1 MNAQPHATAT
11 ALAHAQPHASSAGS
25 VDAKGSEG
33 KGQDRTGPHPTEY
46 LHGATSH
53 PFSPNVSARAAT
65 EPSDTHQPHAT
76 ATAWMRAATITRDD
90 TTTGIATIE
99 GIDFSADVACDA
111 QNDGGCEY
119 NNPAEYITAGTC
131 PHCGNLQRFPTC
143 GPCLRDI
150 WEGAS
155 WCPACDQRT
164 SGQEMRIV
172 EVLR

>member
-1 MNAQPHATAT
+1 MLEQVLQQNASKAEAKSNQSQRQTVASR
-11 ALAHAQPHASSAGS
+11 LSVSGMRGEASSIAS
-25 VDAKGSEG
+25 S
-33 KGQDRTGPHPTEY
+33 Y
-46 LHGATSH
+46 
-53 PFSPNVSARAAT
+53 VSARAAT
-65 EPSDTHQPHAT
+65 EPSDAHQPHAT

>member
-1 MNAQPHATAT
+1 MHGE
-11 ALAHAQPHASSAGS
+11 ASSIAS
-25 VDAKGSEG
+25 LS
-33 KGQDRTGPHPTEY
+33 Y
-46 LHGATSH
+46 
-53 PFSPNVSARAAT
+53 ARAAT
-65 EPSDTHQPHAT
+65 EPSDAHQPHAT
-76 ATAWMRAATITRDD
+76 TTAWMRAATITRDD